1 MVDWLVQAKWEMAPA
16 GFLSPS
22 EQVIFERLRSPKRQ
36 QDWLLGR
43 WTAKRLI
50 QKMDGRG
57 LPLASIVV
65 ENDGDGVP
73 AVTLPGYSLSI
84 SHCDGQAFCAAA
96 ARPGIAIGADM
107 EKIEPRLPTFATDYF
122 TPEELAQLNEVTRPV
137 LETVI
142 WSAKE
147 AVLKALHL
155 GLSVDTRAVTCL
167 FPAGEFRPGHWQPF
181 TIDYNH
187 HLLPPK
193 RWPVLSGRWQIMGQ
207 YILTL
212 ALEQNLLA
220 EI

>member
-1 MVDWLVQAKWEMAPA
+1 MVSWLVQAKWEMAPA

-22 EQVIFERLRSPKRQ
+22 EQAIWEGLRSPKRQ

-50 QKMDGRG
+50 QKMDGGG
-57 LPLASIVV
+57 LPLTAIVI

-73 AVTLPGYSLSI
+73 AVTLSGYSLSI
-84 SHCDGQAFCAAA
+84 SHCDGHAFCAAA
-96 ARPGIAIGADM
+96 ARPDIAIGADM
-107 EKIEPRLPTFATDYF
+107 EKIEPRLPTFAGDYF
-122 TPEELAQLNEVTRPV
+122 TPDELRQLNEVTRPV
-137 LETVI
+137 LETAI

-155 GLSVDTRAVTCL
+155 GLSVDTRAVSCL
-167 FPAGEFRPGHWQPF
+167 FPAGVSRPGHWQPF
-181 TIDYNH
+181 TIHYH
-187 HLLPPK
+187 PQRLPPK
-193 RWPVLSGRWQIMGQ
+193 NWPVLSGRWQIMGQ

-212 ALEQNLLA
+212 AIEQNLLA